1 MTVRRQGFLEKCE
14 LWKEQ
19 QRNPDFLFDVYDG
32 KVWEDF
38 SSFLSQSHGWCL
50 ALNID
55 WFQPFTHVSDSVG
68 DYDSIKFTQRRRYK
82 ENMILVGIIPGPH
95 EPSLKINSYLS
106 PIVLELNTF
115 YTGVPLPASSDVR
128 RTVTLRLALAGVF
141 CDLPASRKVCGFLS
155 FHAHHG
161 CNRCLK
167 SFPTQ
172 SFGDCPD
179 FSGFDRFLASA

>member
-1 MTVRRQGFLEKCE
+1 MIV
-14 LWKEQ
+14 
-19 QRNPDFLFDVYDG
+19 
-32 KVWEDF
+32 
-38 SSFLSQSHGWCL
+38 
-50 ALNID
+50 LNL
-55 WFQPFTHVSDSVG
+55 P
-68 DYDSIKFTQRRRYK
+68 REERYK

-106 PIVLELNTF
+106 PIVLKLNTF

-128 RTVTLRLALAGVF
+128 RTVTLQLALAGVF

-172 SFGDCPD
+172 SFGDRPD